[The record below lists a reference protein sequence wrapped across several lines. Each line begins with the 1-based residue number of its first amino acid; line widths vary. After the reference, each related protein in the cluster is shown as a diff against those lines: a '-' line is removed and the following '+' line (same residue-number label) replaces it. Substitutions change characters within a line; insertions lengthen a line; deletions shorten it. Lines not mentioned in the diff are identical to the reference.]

1 MPFFTAS
8 ISRRNHLK
16 RARIAKAILRDA
28 TSHNRTKSRLRLFRA
43 RAVLFAANFFSAR
56 CASSRSVFSCYY
68 VCNIIKNYGCA
79 IYSTTFLLGKT
90 GDHTILV
97 YINVLSRRMKW
108 QSRHC
113 HDRTGDRND
122 KSCSCGH
129 IHFTYRNLKSFR
141 TT

>member
-56 CASSRSVFSCYY
+56 CASSRSVFCFIG
-68 VCNIIKNYGCA
+68 NEKFPIK
-79 IYSTTFLLGKT
+79 SKT
-90 GDHTILV
+90 EQNAGFAL
-97 YINVLSRRMKW
+97 
-108 QSRHC
+108 
-113 HDRTGDRND
+113 
-122 KSCSCGH
+122 
-129 IHFTYRNLKSFR
+129 
-141 TT
+141 